1 MVFVGSE
8 SERMEDVY
16 RYTSFE
22 LSRSMHVV
30 RVRTV
35 CNTTSI
41 LFKTECII
49 KSSKKLIL
57 QLGTLDQELTNTF
70 QVEFL
75 V

>member
-41 LFKTECII
+41 LFKTEC
-49 KSSKKLIL
+49 KLIEKTNISTRNFRP
-57 QLGTLDQELTNTF
+57 GTN
-70 QVEFL
+70 
-75 V
+75 

>member
-41 LFKTECII
+41 LFKTECITHR
-49 KSSKKLIL
+49 K
-57 QLGTLDQELTNTF
+57 N
-70 QVEFL
+70 
-75 V
+75 